1 MGSFFLSYIMKKI
14 FLYIFLLSVTP
25 TVSIVAQDLVAFPP
39 NWYRGMSD
47 SVLQIIIQHKD
58 IRDSKINM
66 LSDAVKIIKRY
77 PSKNVNYLM
86 MDLSIPKSY
95 LGNVIPFEFI
105 IKKKKIVFNYP
116 LLEKPKLNK
125 KILSGN
131 DLVYLIM
138 PDRFANADESNDVD
152 KTMKENKLNRK
163 DPFGRHGGDLK
174 GIQNNLNYIQN
185 LGVTTVWLTPFQENN
200 EPEASYHG
208 YAITNHYKTDPRFGT
223 NSDYKNL
230 ADALH
235 QRGMKMCIDLVF
247 NHIGD
252 EHWMIKDM
260 PFPNFI
266 HQFDTFTK
274 TNYRANT
281 LLDPYAAP
289 SDKKLFNEGWFDKR
303 MPDLNMK
310 DPALAKYMIQQTI
323 WWLYYAELDAIRID
337 TYTYPDHEFMVEW
350 YQKIR
355 EEFPE
360 LSIFGEIWE
369 HAVPMQ
375 SYFAPKNKKY
385 NEEMQNVLDFQ
396 FCFAMD
402 EFVDQDFGW
411 TEGVSKMYY
420 NLSQDYLYNDPY
432 HHVIFIDNH
441 DLDRFLATVKGDVS
455 KLKTALGVLLTMR
468 GVPCIFYGTEILM
481 KGKGSHGIIR
491 EDFSGGWK
499 DDATNKF
506 DSSKRSAEEND
517 VIDYIKT
524 IQNWKAKSPAFKEG
538 KLMQFIPQDGI
549 YAYARYTGDAV
560 AFIIYNSSKEKKA
573 IDTKRFQDILKGKSL
588 GKNIIDNRTI
598 NLNTIEMIGKEL
610 MIIEVAQ

>member
-1 MGSFFLSYIMKKI
+1 MKK
-14 FLYIFLLSVTP
+14 
-25 TVSIVAQDLVAFPP
+25 TVLSIVLLCILIIENSFSQELIAYPP
-39 NWYRGMSD
+39 NWFKGMKDTSFQ
-47 SVLQIIIQHKD
+47 LIIHRKD
-58 IRDSKINM
+58 IRDAKINM
-66 LSDAVKIIKRY
+66 PSDAIKITKRY
-77 PSKNVNYLM
+77 PSKNVDYLM
-86 MDLSIPKSY
+86 IDLSIPSSY
-95 LGNVIPFEFI
+95 IGNMIPLEFI
-105 IKKKKIVFNYP
+105 IKKKKVVFQYP
-116 LLEKPKLNK
+116 LLEKPNTKKPILN
-125 KILSGN
+125 GN
-131 DLVYLIM
+131 DLMYLIM
-138 PDRFANADESNDVD
+138 SDRFANADTHNDAF
-152 KTMKENKLNRK
+152 ENLNEKKVNRK
-163 DPFGRHGGDLK
+163 EPFGRHGGDLK
-174 GIQNNLNYIQN
+174 GIQNNLPYIQN
-185 LGVTTVWLTPFQENN
+185 LGVTTIWLTPFQENN

-208 YAITNHYKTDPRFGT
+208 YAITDHYKTDPRFGNNT
-223 NSDYKNL
+223 DYKNL
-230 ADALH
+230 SSAVHA
-235 QRGMKMCIDLVF
+235 RGMKMCIDLVF

-252 EHWMIKDM
+252 EHWMIKDL

-281 LLDPYAAP
+281 LLDPYASP
-289 SDKKLFNEGWFDKR
+289 SDKRLFNEGWFDKR

-310 DPALAKYMIQQTI
+310 DPALAKYMIQQTL
-323 WWLYYAELDAIRID
+323 WWLYFAELDAIRID
-337 TYTYPDHEFMVEW
+337 TYTYPDHEFMVTW

-375 SYFAPKNKKY
+375 SYFAPKDKKY
-385 NEEMQNVLDFQ
+385 VEEMQNVLDFQ

-432 HHVIFIDNH
+432 HHIIFIDNH

-468 GVPCIFYGTEILM
+468 GVPCIFYGTEVLM

-499 DDATNKF
+499 EDAVNKF
-506 DSSKRSAEEND
+506 DAASRSTEENE
-517 VIDYIKT
+517 VINYIKT
-524 IQNWKAKSPAFKEG
+524 IQHWKTSSAAFKEG

-549 YAYARYTGDAV
+549 YAYARYTGNDV
-560 AFIIYNSSKEKKA
+560 AFMIYNSNKDKKS
-573 IDTKRFQDILKGKSL
+573 INTKRFQDILKGKTS
-588 GKNIIDNRTI
+588 GKNIIDNRTVD
-598 NLNTIEMIGKEL
+598 LNMIEIGAKEL
-610 MIIEVAQ
+610 LILEL

>member
-1 MGSFFLSYIMKKI
+1 MKKSFLS
-14 FLYIFLLSVTP
+14 FLVLL
-25 TVSIVAQDLVAFPP
+25 IVCIDNINAQDLIAYPP
-39 NWYRGMSD
+39 NWFKGMKD
-47 SVLQIIIQHKD
+47 STLQIIIHRKE
-58 IRDSKINM
+58 IRDAKINM
-66 LSDAVKIIKRY
+66 LSDAIKITKRY
-77 PSKNVNYLM
+77 PSKSVDYM
-86 MDLSIPKSY
+86 MIDVSIPSAY
-95 LGNVIPFEFI
+95 LGNTIPFEFI
-105 IKKKKIVFNYP
+105 IKKKKIRFDYP
-116 LLEKPKLNK
+116 LLDKPALNK
-125 KILSGN
+125 TILSGN
-131 DLVYLIM
+131 DLLYLIM
-138 PDRFANADESNDVD
+138 PDRFANADTKNDSYDYLAEKSV
-152 KTMKENKLNRK
+152 NRK
-163 DPFGRHGGDLK
+163 EPFGRHGGDLK
-174 GIQNNLNYIQN
+174 GIQNNLDYIQN
-185 LGVTTVWLTPFQENN
+185 LGVTTLWLTPFQENN

-208 YAITNHYKTDPRFGT
+208 YAITDHYKTDPRFGT
-223 NSDYKNL
+223 NDDYKSL
-230 ADALH
+230 AKAAH
-235 QRGMKMCIDLVF
+235 AKGMKMCIDLVF

-252 EHWMIKDM
+252 AHWMIKDM

-281 LLDPYAAP
+281 LVDPYAAP
-289 SDKKLFNEGWFDKR
+289 SDKKMFNEGWFDKR

-310 DPALAKYMIQQTI
+310 DPALAKYMIQQTL

-350 YQKIR
+350 YKKVR
-355 EEFPE
+355 EEFPQ

-375 SYFAPKNKKY
+375 SYFAPKDKKY

-411 TEGVSKMYY
+411 TEGVSKLYY

-468 GVPCIFYGTEILM
+468 GVPCIFYGTEVLM

-499 DDATNKF
+499 EDAINKF
-506 DSSKRSAEEND
+506 DEKKRSTEEND
-517 VIDYIKT
+517 VINYIKK
-524 IQNWKAKSPAFKEG
+524 IQTWKTSSPALKDG
-538 KLMQFIPQDGI
+538 KMMQFIPQDGI
-549 YAYARYTGDAV
+549 YAYARYTGENV
-560 AFIIYNSSKEKKA
+560 AFIIYNSTANKKS
-573 IDTKRFQDILKGKSL
+573 IDTKRFQDILKGKLS
-588 GKNIIDNRTI
+588 GTNIIDNRKV
-598 NLNTIEMIGKEL
+598 NLQNLEIGSKEL
-610 MIIEVAQ
+610 LIIEVSN